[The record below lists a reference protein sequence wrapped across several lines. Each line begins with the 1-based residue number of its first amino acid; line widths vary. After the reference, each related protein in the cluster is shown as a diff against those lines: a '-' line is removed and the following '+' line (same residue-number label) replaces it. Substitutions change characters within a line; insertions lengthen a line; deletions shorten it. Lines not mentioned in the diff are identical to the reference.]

1 MDPKIG
7 QLVIDTNAIVHGTT
21 LVNVAR
27 EYYTCPEV
35 IDEIRSS
42 HSRQYLDQL
51 PFEIKI
57 EDPTESAMRAV
68 IEFSKKTG
76 DFASLSMPDIKV
88 MALTY
93 TLEERTN
100 GLDNIRTEPLRTR
113 PAGKLPSAPPQ
124 NTAPR
129 VQDDEEDDE
138 PSVDEDGWEIAK
150 PKKKGPSKKP
160 VSKKSKKKANP
171 AAVDETTVSKTTEQ
185 MQNLSMDDQAPS
197 KQEDVKVDS
206 QAQEQ
211 PSSLPE
217 EETPADNVI
226 IEGEDYDEDDDAGWI
241 TPENVTEHRAMEMG
255 VRSDELNNPKS
266 LSVACMTGDFA
277 MQNVLL
283 QMNLSL
289 VSTGGHRI
297 TKVKNWVLRC
307 HACFTVTTNME
318 KKFCPKC
325 GNASLQRVSCS
336 TNSKGQVIYHLKKNF
351 QYNLRGTKYA
361 LPTPKGGRHVNNIV
375 LREDQREYVKA
386 QQRKPKKALD
396 LFDPDFI
403 PLAGKTGGVHLGKTA
418 SNMHGTDRIGFGR
431 KNPNAS
437 GKSRNRRK

>member
-35 IDEIRSS
+35 IEEIRSS

-57 EDPTESAMRAV
+57 EDPTENAVRAV
-68 IEFSKKTG
+68 MEFSKKTG

-100 GLDNIRTEPLRTR
+100 GLDNIRSEPLRTR
-113 PAGKLPSAPPQ
+113 PTGKLPSAPPQ
-124 NTAPR
+124 NTALR
-129 VQDDEEDDE
+129 VQDDDDDDE

-150 PKKKGPSKKP
+150 PKKKGYHNSKKP
-160 VSKKSKKKANP
+160 ASKKNKKKPAAA
-171 AAVDETTVSKTTEQ
+171 AAVDETTEQ
-185 MQNLSMDDQAPS
+185 MQNLSMKEEEKKSGDAKVDDQEAKEQQPLS
-197 KQEDVKVDS
+197 SPTAANDVIVEEVEDF
-206 QAQEQ
+206 
-211 PSSLPE
+211 
-217 EETPADNVI
+217 
-226 IEGEDYDEDDDAGWI
+226 DEDDDAGWI

-255 VRSDELNNPKS
+255 VKADELNNPKS

-403 PLAGKTGGVHLGKTA
+403 PLSGKTGGVHLGKTA
-418 SNMHGTDRIGFGR
+418 SNMYGTDRIGFGR

>member
-1 MDPKIG
+1 MVLTTFVLSHYVYVHRYQYIII
-7 QLVIDTNAIVHGTT
+7 IDTQLNVH
-21 LVNVAR
+21 
-27 EYYTCPEV
+27 
-35 IDEIRSS
+35 
-42 HSRQYLDQL
+42 Q
-51 PFEIKI
+51 
-57 EDPTESAMRAV
+57 
-68 IEFSKKTG
+68 
-76 DFASLSMPDIKV
+76 
-88 MALTY
+88 
-93 TLEERTN
+93 
-100 GLDNIRTEPLRTR
+100 TR

-185 MQNLSMDDQAPS
+185 MQNLLMDDQAPS

-277 MQNVLL
+277 MQV
-283 QMNLSL
+283 
-289 VSTGGHRI
+289 R
-297 TKVKNWVLRC
+297 
-307 HACFTVTTNME
+307 
-318 KKFCPKC
+318 
-325 GNASLQRVSCS
+325 
-336 TNSKGQVIYHLKKNF
+336 HL
-351 QYNLRGTKYA
+351 
-361 LPTPKGGRHVNNIV
+361 
-375 LREDQREYVKA
+375 
-386 QQRKPKKALD
+386 
-396 LFDPDFI
+396 
-403 PLAGKTGGVHLGKTA
+403 
-418 SNMHGTDRIGFGR
+418 
-431 KNPNAS
+431 
-437 GKSRNRRK
+437 

>member
-1 MDPKIG
+1 PKIG

-35 IDEIRSS
+35 IEEIRSS

-57 EDPTESAMRAV
+57 EDPTENAMRAV
-68 IEFSKKTG
+68 LEFSKKTG

-93 TLEERTN
+93 TLEERAN
-100 GLDNIRTEPLRTR
+100 GLDNIRSEPLRIR
-113 PAGKLPSAPPQ
+113 PTGKLPSAPPQ
-124 NTAPR
+124 NTASK
-129 VQDDEEDDE
+129 VQDDDEDDE

-150 PKKKGPSKKP
+150 PKKKGPFKKHT
-160 VSKKSKKKANP
+160 SNKKSEKKANP
-171 AAVDETTVSKTTEQ
+171 AVDVSETTEQ
-185 MQNLSMDDQAPS
+185 MQNLSMKDDDVSTKQENDDQAQEKSTPS
-197 KQEDVKVDS
+197 
-206 QAQEQ
+206 
-211 PSSLPE
+211 PE
-217 EETPADNVI
+217 ETSATDVI
-226 IEGEDYDEDDDAGWI
+226 VEEVDFDEDDDAGWI

-403 PLAGKTGGVHLGKTA
+403 PLSGKTGGVHLGKTA
-418 SNMHGTDRIGFGR
+418 SNMYGSDRIGFGR

-437 GKSRNRRK
+437 GK